1 MPGVDAPAKHR
12 LGRSLALPILRHLV
26 RKPMFSDFFLFLVT
40 LGRPPA
46 TSHVTTRGVTNGWG
60 RLDTAERQ
68 FFHKGVAM
76 MGFLYWALFG
86 LVAGVLA
93 KMLLPGKQPGG
104 FIVTAILGVIGAVL
118 GGWIGTQ
125 VGFGSVDGFDIKS
138 MALAVGGS
146 VIVLLGYTML
156 TKNQAARI

>member
-1 MPGVDAPAKHR
+1 
-12 LGRSLALPILRHLV
+12 
-26 RKPMFSDFFLFLVT
+26 
-40 LGRPPA
+40 
-46 TSHVTTRGVTNGWG
+46 
-60 RLDTAERQ
+60 
-68 FFHKGVAM
+68 M

-93 KMLLPGKQPGG
+93 KMLIPGKQPGG
-104 FIVTAILGVIGAVL
+104 FIVTAILGVVGALL

-125 VGFGSVDGFDIKS
+125 VGFGTVDGFDLQS

-156 TKNQAARI
+156 TKNQSASI

>member
-1 MPGVDAPAKHR
+1 M
-12 LGRSLALPILRHLV
+12 
-26 RKPMFSDFFLFLVT
+26 
-40 LGRPPA
+40 
-46 TSHVTTRGVTNGWG
+46 
-60 RLDTAERQ
+60 
-68 FFHKGVAM
+68 
-76 MGFLYWALFG
+76 G

-125 VGFGSVDGFDIKS
+125 VGFGTVDGFDLKS

-146 VIVLLGYTML
+146 VVVLLGYTML

>member
-1 MPGVDAPAKHR
+1 
-12 LGRSLALPILRHLV
+12 
-26 RKPMFSDFFLFLVT
+26 
-40 LGRPPA
+40 
-46 TSHVTTRGVTNGWG
+46 
-60 RLDTAERQ
+60 
-68 FFHKGVAM
+68 M

-104 FIVTAILGVIGAVL
+104 FIVTAVLGVIGAVL

-125 VGFGSVDGFDIKS
+125 VGFGTVDGFDIKS

-146 VIVLLGYTML
+146 VVALLAYTAL